1 MQLKDN
7 EAKLINENIQ
17 LKEEIIS
24 IKEKVNVLSS
34 LKENLI
40 INNLDSKIL
49 EGNENYVRILKN
61 WINPSKK

>member
-24 IKEKVNVLSS
+24 LKEKVNVLSL
-34 LKENLI
+34 LKKNLI
-40 INNLDSKIL
+40 INNLDSQIL
-49 EGNENYVRILKN
+49 EGNEN
-61 WINPSKK
+61 